1 VIKIPGGE
9 GGIRTPGW
17 VSPTLAFEASSFNR
31 SDTSPLLIVMA
42 SAMQG
47 KRSAN
52 IATLAP
58 SDCDATCSHG
68 IETPAGAESRKGVV
82 RTHVTANVDSHNTFI
97 KVEAPITSP
106 IVAERP
112 TPTAAPKPEARAA
125 SGRLKITAVLRPHW
139 KALTI
144 AMIAVLGE
152 TLADI
157 LDPWPIKI
165 VIDNLIR
172 GKELPHWLGGFVT
185 HLFGNNKLATLDFA
199 VAGVAAIAIV
209 GAVSSYFEKY
219 MTTSVSQLVSHD
231 LRLTVYD
238 HIQRLS
244 LADHDEKQT
253 GDLITRVTGDIEA
266 VQDFIT
272 SALLGILVDV
282 LTLAGMMG
290 VMFYLNWRFTLIALS
305 TAPVLMAVV
314 YSFTRRIK
322 KASRAVRKKQGE
334 LVSNVQEVLTSVRV
348 VQAFAREDYEQER
361 FEAESMENVEA
372 ALEARVVKAKLAPV
386 VDVVAAV
393 GTCLVLGFGG
403 RMALQGQLD
412 PGTLILF
419 IFYLGLMYKPMRDLS
434 KMTDTVSKATIG
446 YERIQEILEIQS
458 SVRDLPGA
466 RHAPKFKGKIE
477 FNNVSFAYDDEHQ
490 VLKDISLK
498 IEPGQVAAIVGP
510 SGTGKSTLVNLI
522 ARFYDPISGTVKIDG
537 GDVRKYT
544 LKSLREQISF
554 VLQEA
559 LLFHAPVWKNIAYGK
574 PDAPRREIMRAAE
587 LANAHEFI
595 EKMPE
600 GYDTMIGER
609 GVTLSGGQRQR
620 IAIARAILHNTPILI
635 LDEPTTGLDAASEQ
649 AIMEA
654 LNRLMKG
661 KTSIII
667 AHHLSSISHSD
678 VIFVVKDCELVETGT
693 HEELLAAG
701 KEYAELYKLQITD
714 VVLENNASDAE
725 KSAAT
730 AEKTQAVPVPSTVPE
745 IEQSVSPK
753 K

>member
-1 VIKIPGGE
+1 
-9 GGIRTPGW
+9 
-17 VSPTLAFEASSFNR
+17 
-31 SDTSPLLIVMA
+31 MA
-42 SAMQG
+42 
-47 KRSAN
+47 
-52 IATLAP
+52 
-58 SDCDATCSHG
+58 
-68 IETPAGAESRKGVV
+68 
-82 RTHVTANVDSHNTFI
+82 
-97 KVEAPITSP
+97 
-106 IVAERP
+106 
-112 TPTAAPKPEARAA
+112 
-125 SGRLKITAVLRPHW
+125 
-139 KALTI
+139 
-144 AMIAVLGE
+144 AVLGE
-152 TLADI
+152 TLADVGS
-157 LDPWPIKI
+157 PWPIKI
-165 VIDNLIR
+165 VIDTLS
-172 GKELPHWLGGFVT
+172 KESTKLPLWLTDFVT
-185 HLFGNNKLATLDFA
+185 RLFGNNTLAILNFA
-199 VAGVAAIAIV
+199 VAAVAVIAIV
-209 GAVSSYFEKY
+209 DAVSSYLEKY

-272 SALLGILVDV
+272 SALFGILIDV
-282 LTLAGMMG
+282 LTLVGMIT
-290 VMFYLNWRFTLIALS
+290 VMFMTNWRFTLIALS
-305 TAPVLMAVV
+305 VVPVLMVVV
-314 YSFTRRIK
+314 YYFTRKIK

-334 LVSNVQEVLTSVRV
+334 LISVVQEVLTSVRV
-348 VQAFAREDYEQER
+348 VQAFAREDYEQDR

-372 ALEARVVKAKLAPV
+372 ALEARSVKAKLAPLV
-386 VDVVAAV
+386 EVIAAV

-403 RMALQGQLD
+403 RMALRGEIH
-412 PGTLILF
+412 PGTLYLF
-419 IFYLGLMYKPMRDLS
+419 IVYLAGMYKPMRDLS

-446 YERIQEILEIQS
+446 YERIQEILEIES
-458 SVRDLPGA
+458 KVHDLPGA
-466 RHAPKFKGKIE
+466 RRAPKFKGKIE
-477 FNNVSFAYDDEHQ
+477 FDNVSFGYDEENP
-490 VLKDISLK
+490 VLKNISLK

-522 ARFYDPISGTVKIDG
+522 ARFYDPVSGTVKIDG

-559 LLFHAPVWKNIAYGK
+559 LLFNAPIWKNIAYGK

-600 GYDTMIGER
+600 GYETMVGER
-609 GVTLSGGQRQR
+609 GVSLSGGQRQR

-701 KEYAELYKLQITD
+701 KEYAELYKLQVTD
-714 VVLENNASDAE
+714 VVLANSESAPENG
-725 KSAAT
+725 AAVV
-730 AEKTQAVPVPSTVPE
+730 AKTDPVAQIAPVPRSG
-745 IEQSVSPK
+745 QSGTPYE
-753 K
+753 

>member
-1 VIKIPGGE
+1 V
-9 GGIRTPGW
+9 
-17 VSPTLAFEASSFNR
+17 L
-31 SDTSPLLIVMA
+31 
-42 SAMQG
+42 
-47 KRSAN
+47 
-52 IATLAP
+52 
-58 SDCDATCSHG
+58 
-68 IETPAGAESRKGVV
+68 
-82 RTHVTANVDSHNTFI
+82 THVAANLDPHNTFTR
-97 KVEAPITSP
+97 VEVPSASAKDSPAPNDPVPSGSSPTSP
-106 IVAERP
+106 ATDKP
-112 TPTAAPKPEARAA
+112 PSPSGAANSSAKPK
-125 SGRLKITAVLRPHW
+125 SGRLKITEVLRPHW
-139 KALTI
+139 KALAI
-144 AMIAVLGE
+144 AMAAVLGE
-152 TLADI
+152 TLADVGS
-157 LDPWPIKI
+157 PWPIKI
-165 VIDNLIR
+165 VIDSLS
-172 GKELPHWLGGFVT
+172 KESTKLPHWLLQFVT
-185 HLFGNNKLATLDFA
+185 RLFGDNTLSILNFA
-199 VAGVAAIAIV
+199 VAAVAVIAIV
-209 GAVSSYFEKY
+209 DAISSYTEKY

-244 LADHDEKQT
+244 LADHDEAQT

-272 SALLGILVDV
+272 SALFGILIDV
-282 LTLAGMMG
+282 LTLVGMIT
-290 VMFYLNWRFTLIALS
+290 VMFLTNWRFTLIALS
-305 TAPVLMAVV
+305 VVPVLMAVV
-314 YSFTRRIK
+314 YSFTRKIK

-334 LVSNVQEVLTSVRV
+334 LISVVQEVLTSVRV
-348 VQAFAREDYEQER
+348 VQAFAREDYEQDR

-372 ALEARVVKAKLAPV
+372 AMEARSVKAKLAPLV
-386 VDVVAAV
+386 EVVAAV

-403 RMALQGQLD
+403 RMALRHEIL
-412 PGTLILF
+412 PGTLYLF
-419 IFYLGLMYKPMRDLS
+419 IVYLAGMYKPMRDLS

-446 YERIQEILEIQS
+446 YERIQEILEIES
-458 SVRDLPGA
+458 KVHDLPGA
-466 RHAPKFKGKIE
+466 RRAPKFKGKIE
-477 FNNVSFAYDDEHQ
+477 FDKVSFGYDAEHE
-490 VLKDISLK
+490 VLKNISLT
-498 IEPGQVAAIVGP
+498 IEPGKVAAIVGP

-574 PDAPRREIMRAAE
+574 PEAPRREIIRAAE

-595 EKMPE
+595 EKMPQ

-609 GVTLSGGQRQR
+609 GVSLSGGQRQR

-678 VIFVVKDCELVETGT
+678 VIFVIKDCELVESGT

-701 KEYAELYKLQITD
+701 KVYAELYKLQITD
-714 VVLENNASDAE
+714 VALANSEGAPQKTDADPD
-725 KSAAT
+725 KIADAPQT
-730 AEKTQAVPVPSTVPE
+730 GPVPES
-745 IEQSVSPK
+745 EQSILPNK
-753 K
+753 

>member
-1 VIKIPGGE
+1 MPE
-9 GGIRTPGW
+9 T
-17 VSPTLAFEASSFNR
+17 VSKPSSNN
-31 SDTSPLLIVMA
+31 SP
-42 SAMQG
+42 
-47 KRSAN
+47 
-52 IATLAP
+52 
-58 SDCDATCSHG
+58 
-68 IETPAGAESRKGVV
+68 
-82 RTHVTANVDSHNTFI
+82 
-97 KVEAPITSP
+97 
-106 IVAERP
+106 
-112 TPTAAPKPEARAA
+112 
-125 SGRLKITAVLRPHW
+125 GRLRITEVLRPHW

-144 AMIAVLGE
+144 AMLAVLGE
-152 TLADI
+152 TLADVGS
-157 LDPWPIKI
+157 PWPIKI
-165 VIDNLIR
+165 VIDNLAR
-172 GKELPHWLGGFVT
+172 QSTKLPHWVSQFVT
-185 HLFGNNKLATLDFA
+185 RLFGNNTLAILNFA
-199 VAGVAAIAIV
+199 VASVAVIAIV
-209 GAVSSYFEKY
+209 GAVSSYLEKY

-244 LADHDEKQT
+244 LAEHDEAQT

-266 VQDFIT
+266 IQDFIT
-272 SALLGILVDV
+272 SALFGILVDV
-282 LTLAGMMG
+282 LTLVGMIT
-290 VMFYLNWRFTLIALS
+290 VMFLTNWRFTIIALS
-305 TAPVLMAVV
+305 VVPVLMAVV
-314 YSFTRRIK
+314 YSFTRKIK

-334 LVSNVQEVLTSVRV
+334 LVSVVQEVLTSVRV

-361 FEAESMENVEA
+361 FEVESMENVEA
-372 ALEARVVKAKLAPV
+372 ALEARSVKAKLAPL
-386 VDVVAAV
+386 VDVIAAV

-403 RMALQGQLD
+403 RLALRHQIL
-412 PGTLILF
+412 PGTLYLF
-419 IFYLGLMYKPMRDLS
+419 IVYLAGMYKPMRDLS
-434 KMTDTVSKATIG
+434 KMTDTVSKATIAH
-446 YERIQEILEIQS
+446 ERIQEILEIES
-458 SVRDLPGA
+458 KVRDLRGA
-466 RHAPKFKGKIE
+466 RRAPKFKGRIE
-477 FNNVSFAYDDEHQ
+477 FNKVNFSYDAEHL
-490 VLKDISLK
+490 VLKDFSLK

-522 ARFYDPISGTVKIDG
+522 ARFYDPVSGTVKIDG
-537 GDVRKYT
+537 VDIRSYT

-587 LANAHEFI
+587 MANAHEFI
-595 EKMPE
+595 EKMPQ
-600 GYDTMIGER
+600 GYDTMVGER

-678 VIFVVKDCELVETGT
+678 VIFVVKDAELVETGT

-714 VVLENNASDAE
+714 VALANSDNNSE
-725 KSAAT
+725 KAA
-730 AEKTQAVPVPSTVPE
+730 AGEKATMPE
-745 IEQSVSPK
+745 SEQSIPSNK
-753 K
+753 

>member
-1 VIKIPGGE
+1 MSLAIPALPGSGGGSKAGSVIRSETRSEHFMSETVTKPSAT
-9 GGIRTPGW
+9 RT
-17 VSPTLAFEASSFNR
+17 
-31 SDTSPLLIVMA
+31 
-42 SAMQG
+42 
-47 KRSAN
+47 
-52 IATLAP
+52 
-58 SDCDATCSHG
+58 
-68 IETPAGAESRKGVV
+68 
-82 RTHVTANVDSHNTFI
+82 
-97 KVEAPITSP
+97 
-106 IVAERP
+106 
-112 TPTAAPKPEARAA
+112 
-125 SGRLKITAVLRPHW
+125 SGRLRITEVLRPHW

-152 TLADI
+152 TVADV
-157 LDPWPIKI
+157 LNPWPVKI
-165 VIDNLIR
+165 VIDNLA
-172 GKELPHWLGGFVT
+172 KETIKKPQWLGPFIS
-185 HLFGNNKLATLDFA
+185 HLFGNNSLAVLNFA
-199 VAGVAAIAIV
+199 VASVAVIAIV

-244 LADHDEKQT
+244 LAEHDEKQT
-253 GDLITRVTGDIEA
+253 GDLITRVTSDIEA

-282 LTLAGMMG
+282 LTLVGMIG
-290 VMFYLNWRFTLIALS
+290 IMFWTNWRFTLVALS
-305 TAPVLMAVV
+305 VTPVLMAVV
-314 YSFTRRIK
+314 YSFTRKIK

-334 LVSNVQEVLTSVRV
+334 MVSVVQEVLTSVRV

-372 ALEARVVKAKLAPV
+372 ALEARTVKAKLAPF
-386 VDVVAAV
+386 VDVIAAV
-393 GTCLVLGFGG
+393 GTCLVLGYGG
-403 RMALQGQLD
+403 RLALAGRID
-412 PGTLILF
+412 GAGTLVLF
-419 IFYLGLMYKPMRDLS
+419 IFYLAAMYKPMRDLS
-434 KMTDTVSKATIG
+434 KMTDTVSKATVG

-458 SVRDLPGA
+458 KVRDLPGA
-466 RHAPKFKGKIE
+466 RRAPKFKGKIE
-477 FNNVSFAYDDEHQ
+477 FDDVSFGYDDEHE
-490 VLKDISLK
+490 VLKNLSLK

-522 ARFYDPISGTVKIDG
+522 ARFYDPVSGTVRIDG
-537 GDVRKYT
+537 VDIRRYT

-678 VIFVVKDCELVETGT
+678 VIFVVKDSELVETGT

-701 KEYAELYKLQITD
+701 KEYAELYKLQVTD
-714 VVLENNASDAE
+714 VVLANSDAPAE
-725 KSAAT
+725 GAVT
-730 AEKTQAVPVPSTVPE
+730 AEKVAVPQS
-745 IEQSVSPK
+745 EQSIPPNK
-753 K
+753 

>member
-1 VIKIPGGE
+1 
-9 GGIRTPGW
+9 
-17 VSPTLAFEASSFNR
+17 
-31 SDTSPLLIVMA
+31 
-42 SAMQG
+42 
-47 KRSAN
+47 
-52 IATLAP
+52 
-58 SDCDATCSHG
+58 
-68 IETPAGAESRKGVV
+68 
-82 RTHVTANVDSHNTFI
+82 
-97 KVEAPITSP
+97 
-106 IVAERP
+106 
-112 TPTAAPKPEARAA
+112 
-125 SGRLKITAVLRPHW
+125 
-139 KALTI
+139 
-144 AMIAVLGE
+144 MIAVLGE
-152 TLADI
+152 TVADI
-157 LDPWPIKI
+157 LNPWPVKI
-165 VIDNLIR
+165 VIDNLA
-172 GKELPHWLGGFVT
+172 KEAIKKPQWLGPFIT
-185 HLFGNNKLATLDFA
+185 HLFGNNSLALLNFA
-199 VAGVAAIAIV
+199 VASVAVIAVV

-244 LADHDEKQT
+244 LAEHDEKQT

-282 LTLAGMMG
+282 LTLVGMIG
-290 VMFYLNWRFTLIALS
+290 IMFWTNWRFTLVALS
-305 TAPVLMAVV
+305 VTPVLMTVV

-334 LVSNVQEVLTSVRV
+334 MVSVVQEVLTSVRV

-361 FEAESMENVEA
+361 FEVESMENVEA
-372 ALEARVVKAKLAPV
+372 ALEARTVKAKLAPL
-386 VDVVAAV
+386 VDIIAAV
-393 GTCLVLGFGG
+393 GTCLVLGYGG
-403 RMALQGQLD
+403 RLALAGRID
-412 PGTLILF
+412 GAGTLVLF
-419 IFYLGLMYKPMRDLS
+419 IFYLAAMYKPMRDLS
-434 KMTDTVSKATIG
+434 KMTDTVSKATVG

-458 SVRDLPGA
+458 KVRDLPGA
-466 RHAPKFKGKIE
+466 RRAPKFKGKIE
-477 FNNVSFAYDDEHQ
+477 FNDVSFGYDDEHQ
-490 VLKDISLK
+490 VLKNLSLK

-522 ARFYDPISGTVKIDG
+522 ARFYDPVSGTVKID
-537 GDVRKYT
+537 DVDIRKYT

-678 VIFVVKDCELVETGT
+678 VIFVVKDSELVESGT

-701 KEYAELYKLQITD
+701 KEYAELYKLQVTD
-714 VVLENNASDAE
+714 VVLANSDAAPAEGAVVPE
-725 KSAAT
+725 K
-730 AEKTQAVPVPSTVPE
+730 VPVSKS
-745 IEQSVSPK
+745 EQSIPPNK
-753 K
+753 

>member
-1 VIKIPGGE
+1 M
-9 GGIRTPGW
+9 
-17 VSPTLAFEASSFNR
+17 
-31 SDTSPLLIVMA
+31 SDTVTKPP
-42 SAMQG
+42 
-47 KRSAN
+47 
-52 IATLAP
+52 AT
-58 SDCDATCSHG
+58 
-68 IETPAGAESRKGVV
+68 
-82 RTHVTANVDSHNTFI
+82 RT
-97 KVEAPITSP
+97 
-106 IVAERP
+106 
-112 TPTAAPKPEARAA
+112 
-125 SGRLKITAVLRPHW
+125 SGRLRITEVLRPHW

-152 TLADI
+152 TVADV
-157 LDPWPIKI
+157 LNPWPVKI
-165 VIDNLIR
+165 VIDNLA
-172 GKELPHWLGGFVT
+172 KETIKKPQWLGPFIA
-185 HLFGNNKLATLDFA
+185 HLFGNNSLAVLNFA
-199 VAGVAAIAIV
+199 VASVAVIAIV

-244 LADHDEKQT
+244 LAEHDEKQT

-282 LTLAGMMG
+282 LTLVGMIG
-290 VMFYLNWRFTLIALS
+290 IMFWTNWRFTLVALS
-305 TAPVLMAVV
+305 VTPVLMTVV
-314 YSFTRRIK
+314 YSFTRKIK

-334 LVSNVQEVLTSVRV
+334 MVSVVQEVLTSVRV

-361 FEAESMENVEA
+361 FEVESMENVEA
-372 ALEARVVKAKLAPV
+372 ALEARTVKAKLAPF
-386 VDVVAAV
+386 VDVIAAV
-393 GTCLVLGFGG
+393 GTCLVLGYGG
-403 RMALQGQLD
+403 RLALAGRID
-412 PGTLILF
+412 GAGTLVLF
-419 IFYLGLMYKPMRDLS
+419 IFYLAAMYKPMRDLS
-434 KMTDTVSKATIG
+434 KMTDTVSKATVG

-458 SVRDLPGA
+458 KVRDLPGA
-466 RHAPKFKGKIE
+466 RRAPKFKGKIE
-477 FNNVSFAYDDEHQ
+477 FNDVSFAYDDEHQ
-490 VLKDISLK
+490 VLKNLSLK

-522 ARFYDPISGTVKIDG
+522 ARFYDPNSGAVKID
-537 GDVRKYT
+537 DVDIRRYT

-678 VIFVVKDCELVETGT
+678 VIFVVKDSELVETGT
-693 HEELLAAG
+693 HEDLLAAG
-701 KEYAELYKLQITD
+701 KEYAELYKMQVTD
-714 VVLENNASDAE
+714 VVLANSDTAPAE
-725 KSAAT
+725 G
-730 AEKTQAVPVPSTVPE
+730 AVVPE
-745 IEQSVSPK
+745 KDAVSNSEQSIPPNK
-753 K
+753 